1 MPMPSPRNFWKNR
14 RGAVAVTVALAAVT
28 LFVAAGVAIDMAR
41 AYRAKHAL
49 QYNVDQ
55 AAIAAAAVAYSED
68 PSADPDIDEMEEVAA
83 KFFSANNALS
93 EDLVVVTEPPQFSY
107 SENTDALV
115 VSVPA
120 TVETTFLKIVDI
132 NEIRFTVSSNVAR
145 PEWGP
150 VELALV
156 LDRTWSMSEVL
167 NGVPKYETLQTAA
180 TDLVSSLMQNPN
192 ASVGVIPFA
201 TWLRVTSSYWNQ
213 SWLYVPPD
221 YNDPG
226 SKICSYPNRSGCS
239 IQGSTPCEVDGVA
252 TMCPGG
258 GQTCTYWG
266 PCGPMVS
273 TQKRSYSF
281 DGCFASRYGYL
292 DTIKD
297 PANPPYMGRQPSEQ
311 MYYGACA
318 QSYILDLTKGT
329 DSGGTGLKT
338 VKNRISQLVPVNNI
352 TASDTYIPGGLEFG
366 WHMLTPEQPLDKAV
380 SRQQAEIVKLTKAIV
395 LMTDGINNTAPGPNA
410 TWFDNTWKRQFDQSG
425 VLYYP
430 SEYADKMTAILCEK
444 IKNDGIVIFTVAF
457 SVNNDAT
464 QQMLKT
470 CASKPEYFYPADT
483 STALLDAF
491 QRIGSSLKYLR
502 IKG

>member
-1 MPMPSPRNFWKNR
+1 MPMPSPGNFWKNR

-28 LFVAAGVAIDMAR
+28 LFVAAGVAVDMAR
-41 AYRAKHAL
+41 AYRAQHAL

-55 AAIAAAAVAYSED
+55 AAIAAAAVAYSEN
-68 PSADPDIDEMEEVAA
+68 PGADPDINKMEQVAA
-83 KFFSANNALS
+83 KYFAANNALS
-93 EDLVVVTEPPQFSY
+93 EDLVVVIEPPQFSY
-107 SENTDALV
+107 SDDDDDLV

-120 TVETTFLKIVDI
+120 TVETTFLKIADI
-132 NEIRFTVSSNVAR
+132 NEIKFTVSSKVAR

-150 VELALV
+150 LELALV
-156 LDRTWSMSEVL
+156 LDRTWSMSEML
-167 NGVPKYETLQTAA
+167 NGVPKYQTLQTAA

-192 ASVGVIPFA
+192 ASIGVVPFA
-201 TWLRVTSSYWNQ
+201 TWLRVTSNYWDQ
-213 SWLYVPPD
+213 DWLYVPPD
-221 YNDPG
+221 YYDPG
-226 SKICSYPNRSGCS
+226 TKVCSYPNRSGCTT
-239 IQGSTPCEVDGVA
+239 QGPTPCEVDGVP

-258 GQTCTYWG
+258 GQICSYWG

-273 TQKRSYSF
+273 TPKKNYSF
-281 DGCFASRYGYL
+281 DGCFASRFGYL
-292 DTIKD
+292 DTI
-297 PANPPYMGRQPSEQ
+297 ANPTNPQYVGRPPYEQ

-338 VKNRISQLVPVNNI
+338 VKDRISQLVPVNNV

-366 WHMLTPEQPLDKAV
+366 WHMLTPQQPLDKAV
-380 SRQQAEIVKLTKAIV
+380 SKQQAESDRLTKAIV

-410 TWFDNTWKRQFDQSG
+410 VWYQNQWKYQFDSSG
-425 VLYYP
+425 KLYYP
-430 SEYADKMTAILCEK
+430 GEYADKMTANLCEK

-483 STALLDAF
+483 SAALLDAF